1 MLKPIKTETAEGMIA
16 SFLEDL
22 IVPFR
27 AQKGIDKYTKKGKKF
42 FENIFLK
49 YFL

>member
-16 SFLEDL
+16 NFLEDL

-27 AQKGIDKYTKKGKKF
+27 AQKGIDKYTKKGMKF
-42 FENIFLK
+42 L
-49 YFL
+49 